1 MVCNLRSQL
10 PPHSETAGEC
20 SLWDEEV
27 LRYNV
32 IFHLGEFEGFS
43 PHPHEPKGSLLK
55 SALWRVAS
63 IHTELGFVSFGLPL
77 PSVLKKD
84 RATSGIFGS
93 DPRNQQQIRGERKG
107 TVNTV

>member
-1 MVCNLRSQL
+1 MVCNLCSQL

-32 IFHLGEFEGFS
+32 IFRLGEFEGFL

-55 SALWRVAS
+55 SALWKLHQFILNWDLCHFRRWAS
-63 IHTELGFVSFGLPL
+63 LAKCFE
-77 PSVLKKD
+77 
-84 RATSGIFGS
+84 
-93 DPRNQQQIRGERKG
+93 ERQGYEWHIWK
-107 TVNTV
+107 